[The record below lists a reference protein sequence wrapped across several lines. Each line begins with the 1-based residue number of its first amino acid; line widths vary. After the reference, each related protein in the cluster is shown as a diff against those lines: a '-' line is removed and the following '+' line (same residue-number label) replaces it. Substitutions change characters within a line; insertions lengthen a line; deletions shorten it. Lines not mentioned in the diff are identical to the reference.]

1 MLQRRRQ
8 EEHRQ
13 QEAQRLERD
22 RRLQTSLTQEEDV
35 RRRRYVRQVQEELKE
50 RRTENALLQVHYTC
64 LMKLSGTCSVLFFFV
79 ICVQLPVLCLAILN
93 QSRGNFNSCLLV
105 GRGGEVKQSKTTS
118 TRGEN
123 G

>member
-1 MLQRRRQ
+1 MWQRRRQ

-13 QEAQRLERD
+13 EEAQRVERE
-22 RRLQTSLTQEEDV
+22 RRLQTRLMREEGV
-35 RRRRYVRQVQEELKE
+35 HRRRYGRQVQEELEE
-50 RRTENALLQVHYTC
+50 RQTESALLKVHY
-64 LMKLSGTCSVLFFFV
+64 KLSLTFV
-79 ICVQLPVLCLAILN
+79 CRLWQLLCLL
-93 QSRGNFNSCLLV
+93 SLLV